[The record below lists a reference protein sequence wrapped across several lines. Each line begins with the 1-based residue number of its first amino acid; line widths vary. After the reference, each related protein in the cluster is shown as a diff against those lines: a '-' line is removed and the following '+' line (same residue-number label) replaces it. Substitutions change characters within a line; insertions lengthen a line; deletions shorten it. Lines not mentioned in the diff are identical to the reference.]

1 MNKVSRL
8 LAILGVGTFTA
19 MALPVGAQNIDYDP
33 ARSEALRRCDDP
45 LLHGRV
51 AEARTAS
58 SRCCA
63 ASDPHARRTGRS
75 AICARPRQSSAVAAE
90 GSVRARVRWGRLFLT
105 TSQHGEAVR
114 LLEEAL
120 EIAPRDYEA
129 RLAMVRLTAE
139 RFTGDVTEKIDELIA
154 EDANRIEPH
163 LVAARVAIE
172 NGRIDAG
179 RKSAE
184 RALELAQQQRRA
196 PLEAWTLLAAIEVIG
211 NRDPARWT
219 KAALD
224 YNPRYGE
231 MFESLGHF
239 EVIRRRYR
247 EADGWLGRAVEVQP
261 DLWSAQRERGL
272 NLLRLGDIAGARTHL
287 ERAYSGDR
295 FSTATVNTLRLLDAS
310 TVRDRGTTSRL
321 APAVASQR
329 GCGAGSVCEKAHE
342 REHCGLLAALWLHAA

>member
-1 MNKVSRL
+1 M
-8 LAILGVGTFTA
+8 
-19 MALPVGAQNIDYDP
+19 
-33 ARSEALRRCDDP
+33 
-45 LLHGRV
+45 
-51 AEARTAS
+51 
-58 SRCCA
+58 
-63 ASDPHARRTGRS
+63 
-75 AICARPRQSSAVAAE
+75 
-90 GSVRARVRWGRLFLT
+90 
-105 TSQHGEAVR
+105 
-114 LLEEAL
+114 
-120 EIAPRDYEA
+120 
-129 RLAMVRLTAE
+129 
-139 RFTGDVTEKIDELIA
+139 
-154 EDANRIEPH
+154 
-163 LVAARVAIE
+163 AARVAIE

-247 EADGWLGRAVEVQP
+247 EADVWLGRAVEVQP

-272 NLLRLGDIAGARTHL
+272 NLMRLGDTADARAHL

-295 FSTATVNTLRLLDAS
+295 FSTATVNTLRLLDS
-310 TVRDRGTTSRL
+310 LDQFEIVETTS
-321 APAVASQR
+321 PALRPAAASHR
-329 GCGAGSVCEKAHE
+329 GRGAGTLCAEARE
-342 REHCGLLAALWLHAA
+342 RQHRGLLAALWLHAAGTRDGRAVSESR